1 MFQYYRFLSMFS
13 PLAPRAQ
20 PSTPC
25 SFLNIIRNHSSRATT
40 MLSFK
45 TKLFSLFRPY
55 TKRLRTQMAAAAN
68 RWRPGAA
75 KAGLCATRV
84 CERAPKCGSKF
95 EWWGPSATK
104 FARSSRPIPT
114 RETRFPLFGPTGLH
128 AACWNSN
135 WIHSRMCR
143 GWKYRKNRDPQTNQH
158 CAVGDAYFAL

>member
-1 MFQYYRFLSMFS
+1 MLTV
-13 PLAPRAQ
+13 PTLAWSGR
-20 PSTPC
+20 
-25 SFLNIIRNHSSRATT
+25 RGEW
-40 MLSFK
+40 
-45 TKLFSLFRPY
+45 
-55 TKRLRTQMAAAAN
+55 AAAAN

-135 WIHSRMCR
+135 WIHCRMCR
-143 GWKYRKNRDPQTNQH
+143 GWKYQTKKIVTPKQINIVQLEMLILRCNYSLSSKTIYTCCFLLRRKT
-158 CAVGDAYFAL
+158 GDTIKGGDHTKDGS